1 MPILT
6 GSVTEI
12 ERNGATAAAA
22 APGPAGDRGLCDG
35 LLSCQRPHRQIQRQL
50 AAVRINGEKRGRRSG
65 AGLVV
70 TGEIMASFAGKPPPF
85 PGAARRSDGK
95 KRTTS
100 EEKEN
105 DFFSPIRFD
114 FPWGF
119 CPDGLLRDYGLWIFF
134 LG

>member
-1 MPILT
+1 
-6 GSVTEI
+6 VTEI

-35 LLSCQRPHRQIQRQL
+35 LLSCQSPHRQIQRQL

-65 AGLVV
+65 AALVV

-105 DFFSPIRFD
+105 DFFFFFSDSIRFSVGYFLSRWFVTGLRALD
-114 FPWGF
+114 F
-119 CPDGLLRDYGLWIFF
+119 FF

>member
-70 TGEIMASFAGKPPPF
+70 TGEIMATFAGKPPPF
-85 PGAARRSDGK
+85 PAAARRSDGE
-95 KRTTS
+95 KRTS
-100 EEKEN
+100 EEREN
-105 DFFSPIRFD
+105 DYFFSD
-114 FPWGF
+114 S
-119 CPDGLLRDYGLWIFF
+119 IFHRYF
-134 LG
+134 LSRWFVTG